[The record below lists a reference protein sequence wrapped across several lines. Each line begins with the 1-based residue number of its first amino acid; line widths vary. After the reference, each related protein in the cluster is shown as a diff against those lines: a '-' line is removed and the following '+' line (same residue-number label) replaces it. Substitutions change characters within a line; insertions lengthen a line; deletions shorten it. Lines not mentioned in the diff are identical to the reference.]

1 MASETLGAEEL
12 PRERHRWSE
21 NFKVYTRKFNR
32 TKKNSNNNNNS
43 IRNPDSSTS
52 TATTSAA
59 AAAVVDSRKDDDNNN
74 NYKNDTL
81 EDNIVTSNHVANG
94 TTSNDNSSNKEEDNN
109 DKEKEDVGE
118 KLPSSPPRVLVE
130 EARVP
135 VEEARVLAE
144 EARDKLPDLQENEDA
159 RDELPQ
165 PQDNEDAGDKLSPS
179 PSRMPVEEANSSQPP
194 EDVDAG
200 DKLPPSPPRM
210 LGEDA
215 NSFQPQE
222 NSVREGA
229 VSGDLSQ
236 LRPNILRLGA
246 ASGDSSSLNRAEA
259 PVPNGHDGNLANGS
273 VSRPLIT
280 QVDDRMSISVSA
292 ARSKDEV
299 RGLKRKL
306 VGELDQVRKMAKRL
320 EVKEN
325 QVSRYSSIGAETT
338 IPVVDHMQFPVNG
351 GAGKGVAGGG
361 SGMRMTSETHSAGY
375 NDARPFRRL
384 SVSVMN
390 NNNHP
395 GVIGEVVEKEK
406 RTPKANQYYR
416 NSEFLLGKDR
426 LPPAESNKKAKSAG
440 GKKHSGGDFDFNF
453 RIDKKIFSK
462 CSSLL
467 QKIMNHKHGWVFN
480 QPVDVKRLGL
490 HDYFDIIKHPM
501 DLGTVKARLT
511 KNWYKTPR
519 EFAEDVRLTFHNALT
534 YNPAGQD
541 VHIMAQDLLRVFE
554 EKWPA
559 IESEYDRK
567 LRCEM
572 IRDLG
577 VPTPTSRKTYAPAH
591 VSVPMSLAPPPLLQP
606 PPSYQEMR
614 NLERSQSMPIRQES
628 RPKPTY
634 SVGRK
639 PVPKKPKAK
648 DPHKRDMTFDEKQR
662 LSTHLQ
668 SLPSEKLDAIVQI
681 IKKRNSALSQHDDE
695 IEVDIDSVDAETLW
709 ELDRFVTNYKKSLS
723 KHKRKAELA
732 QARAAAAAAAQ
743 ATQQTIQAPANVEAQ
758 PRETTADKGNVAASP
773 RAQQEER
780 RTNNNASGSSSSSSS
795 SSDSGSSSSDSDSD
809 SSSGSDSDGG
819 H

>member
-21 NFKVYTRKFNR
+21 NL
-32 TKKNSNNNNNS
+32 
-43 IRNPDSSTS
+43 RNPDSSTS
-52 TATTSAA
+52 TATTSAAA

-144 EARDKLPDLQENEDA
+144 EARVPDEEANSLQPLENEDAQDKLPDLQENEDA
-159 RDELPQ
+159 RDELPR

-194 EDVDAG
+194 EDVDAV

-215 NSFQPQE
+215 NSLQPQE

-236 LRPNILRLGA
+236 PRPNILRLGA

-259 PVPNGHDGNLANGS
+259 PVPNGHDGNLANGT

-325 QVSRYSSIGAETT
+325 QVSSW
-338 IPVVDHMQFPVNG
+338 
-351 GAGKGVAGGG
+351 KGSGCGG

-426 LPPAESNKKAKSAG
+426 LPPAESNKKASQ
-440 GKKHSGGDFDFNF
+440 
-453 RIDKKIFSK
+453 
-462 CSSLL
+462 LE
-467 QKIMNHKHGWVFN
+467 
-480 QPVDVKRLGL
+480 PVDVKRLGL

-634 SVGRK
+634 S
-639 PVPKKPKAK
+639 
-648 DPHKRDMTFDEKQR
+648 
-662 LSTHLQ
+662 

-743 ATQQTIQAPANVEAQ
+743 AAQQTIQAPANVEAQ
-758 PRETTADKGNVAASP
+758 PRETTADKGNIAASP

-780 RTNNNASGSSSSSSS
+780 RNNNNASGSSSSSSS